1 MREKEEFTER
11 DDLIEDLTWV
21 RQRVR
26 NCRGAVESGQITDKD
41 VRGSL
46 LLITERLDL
55 ILWRMQRTP
64 STLTVGKSAD
74 TPSPSTSH
82 ADGGPPE

>member
-55 ILWRMQRTP
+55 MLWRLQPPAARRTP
-64 STLTVGKSAD
+64 EPPKPTTIEK
-74 TPSPSTSH
+74 
-82 ADGGPPE
+82 GGVPGW